1 MHKSHFSLASA
12 GIARVPYHSD
22 RSNGA
27 YRLMQMTRIG
37 RANEDD
43 SNCWLGKADRQS
55 LSRRRPAHL
64 KIEQVGSSS
73 AARRL
78 VTMPAEKVILCRKP
92 FLRKSHASAGF
103 LQLFF

>member
-55 LSRRRPAHL
+55 LSRRRPARL
-64 KIEQVGSSS
+64 KIAGEDLPGDHYRATFGGAFQVN
-73 AARRL
+73 
-78 VTMPAEKVILCRKP
+78 E
-92 FLRKSHASAGF
+92 
-103 LQLFF
+103 